1 MRSITSR
8 NRNSGISNA
17 RKSEKSIAGSR
28 MDRPSMFALD
38 RAFMAASRLWHSLW
52 GSSHTPTVTP
62 RVYTRVT
69 GGTLY
74 AQLLQ
79 RPGQHAACCLAAR

>member
-1 MRSITSR
+1 MRSINSR
-8 NRNSGISNA
+8 NRNFGISNA

-38 RAFMAASRLWHSLW
+38 CAFMAASRLWHSLW
-52 GSSHTPTVTP
+52 GSGHTPTVT
-62 RVYTRVT
+62 RVTTRVT
-69 GGTLY
+69 GGMLY
-74 AQLLQ
+74 ALRLQ